1 MIINTGASLGLNFP
15 FLKWIQLLLLIILGA
30 VWLRDKKA
38 WGWLLMIIGG
48 GLNLIERW
56 QLGGVRDYWPLFGTS
71 IYNNINDYLI
81 AAGMV
86 QLIVIYYGKKGKN
99 NISG

>member
-1 MIINTGASLGLNFP
+1 MIINNSASFGLNLP
-15 FLKWIQLLLLIILGA
+15 YLEWIQLFLLIILGV
-30 VWLRDKKA
+30 VWWQNKKA

-56 QLGGVRDYWPLFGTS
+56 RYGGVRDYWPLPLTS

-81 AAGMV
+81 AVGV
-86 QLIVIYYGKKGKN
+86 IQLIGYFLWKKKQK
-99 NISG
+99 

>member
-1 MIINTGASLGLNFP
+1 MIINNSASFGLNLP
-15 FLKWIQLLLLIILGA
+15 YLEWIQLFLLIILGI
-30 VWLRDKKA
+30 VWWQNKKA

-56 QLGGVRDYWPLFGTS
+56 RFEAVRDYWPLPLTS

-81 AAGMV
+81 AVGV
-86 QLIVIYYGKKGKN
+86 IQLIGYFLWKKKQK
-99 NISG
+99 